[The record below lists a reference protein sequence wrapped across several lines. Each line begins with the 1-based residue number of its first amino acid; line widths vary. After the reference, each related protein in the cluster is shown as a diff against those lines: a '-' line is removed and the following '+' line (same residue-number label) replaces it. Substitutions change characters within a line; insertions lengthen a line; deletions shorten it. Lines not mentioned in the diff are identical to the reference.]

1 MIEWVGAGLRLLA
14 QLFGRK
20 TVVTVV
26 PVFNNC
32 TVMIVGDKVELVE
45 QGLTPGDEP
54 AQSEDN
60 PPDKKEADGIET

>member
-1 MIEWVGAGLRLLA
+1 MIEWVGTGLRLLA

-20 TVVTVV
+20 TVVTVA

-45 QGLTPGDEP
+45 QGLTTGDEP
-54 AQSEDN
+54 AQSEDSS
-60 PPDKKEADGIET
+60 PDKKEADGIET